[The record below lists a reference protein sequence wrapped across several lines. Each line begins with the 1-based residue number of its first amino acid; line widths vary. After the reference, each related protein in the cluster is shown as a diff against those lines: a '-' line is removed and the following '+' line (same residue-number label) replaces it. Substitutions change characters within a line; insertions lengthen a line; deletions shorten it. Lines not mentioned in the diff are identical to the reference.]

1 MSGVELVI
9 RPEVDNIGDRIVSI
23 KTLNKATG
31 IFEDMDMDEI
41 YTLAVT
47 SYIVPKGRI
56 KSILGFFPIVG
67 SFGRTK
73 SQTYK
78 ILLIKLSAK

>member
-31 IFEDMDMDEI
+31 IVEDMVMDEI

-56 KSILGFFPIVG
+56 RSISAFSRYFLVLLLHKI
-67 SFGRTK
+67 TK
-73 SQTYK
+73 K
-78 ILLIKLSAK
+78 